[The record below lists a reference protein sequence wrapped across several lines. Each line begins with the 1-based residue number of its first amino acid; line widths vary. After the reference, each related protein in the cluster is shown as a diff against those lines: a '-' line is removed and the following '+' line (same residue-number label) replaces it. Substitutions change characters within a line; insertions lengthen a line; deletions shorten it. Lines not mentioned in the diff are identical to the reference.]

1 MRSSLFSL
9 ILERSQEH
17 LSYKGYQMGSS
28 NIAAKY
34 KHAFVA
40 HVSSK
45 EIKNKDNIT
54 YNNL

>member
-9 ILERSQEH
+9 IREKSQEH

-34 KHAFVA
+34 KHVFVA

-45 EIKNKDNIT
+45 EIKKDNIT
-54 YNNL
+54 